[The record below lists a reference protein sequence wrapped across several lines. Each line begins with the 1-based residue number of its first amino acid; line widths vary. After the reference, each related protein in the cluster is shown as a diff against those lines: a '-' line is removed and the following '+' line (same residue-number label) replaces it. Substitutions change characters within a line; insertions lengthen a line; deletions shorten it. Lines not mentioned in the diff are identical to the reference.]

1 MLENLSG
8 KKIIVLDSDSIDR
21 NLLELAVK
29 LASGSP
35 INLRSIYFLQTVTG
49 ANGLLLA
56 TTLVDSRDVNLALY
70 YLSTHPIS
78 AIVTT
83 SCMHDQKDEEIVK
96 SNPHVTWLEGK
107 PHQWQDRAVRALAQ
121 ALNQQQPGQ

>member
-56 TTLVDSRDVNLALY
+56 TTLVDSRDVNLAL
-70 YLSTHPIS
+70 
-78 AIVTT
+78 
-83 SCMHDQKDEEIVK
+83 
-96 SNPHVTWLEGK
+96 
-107 PHQWQDRAVRALAQ
+107 
-121 ALNQQQPGQ
+121 